1 MQMIKQ
7 SRLKQL
13 GLFDAPARPVAL
25 TAPQQSKALVL
36 LGSLLTEAFGGRIG
50 GLEIQIREAGDE
62 DHG

>member
-1 MQMIKQ
+1 MIKQ

-13 GLFDAPARPVAL
+13 GLFDAQARPAQL

-36 LGSLLTEAFGGRIG
+36 LGALLTEAFGRRSDGA
-50 GLEIQIREAGDE
+50 EVQIQEAGDE